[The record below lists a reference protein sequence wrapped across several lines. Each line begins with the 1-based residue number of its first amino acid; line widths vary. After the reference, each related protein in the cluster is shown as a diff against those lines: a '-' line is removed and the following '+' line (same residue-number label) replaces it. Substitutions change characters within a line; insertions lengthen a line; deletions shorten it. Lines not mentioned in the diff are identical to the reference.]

1 MIITRTNRIDG
12 QENSMDI
19 PSLTVEQFT
28 TGELER
34 DQGALI
40 QNVYPQLNA
49 DEREFLITGITP
61 ELWTKIF
68 GSSE

>member
-68 GSSE
+68 GSGE

>member
-28 TGELER
+28 IGELER

>member
-28 TGELER
+28 IGEMGR